1 MAVKEPATEREA
13 FWRGVVQILPIALGI
28 IPFGLI
34 TGIAGINAGLSV
46 PQITFMS
53 ALVYAGAAQL
63 VSLQLLGAG
72 AAVPFVLLALLVVN
86 LRYVM
91 YSSALA
97 KPFEVLSPRMKALA
111 SFLMVDQNFA
121 LMMGQYETL
130 GPRLAPWLYLGAGGV
145 LWTVWVVSSYAG
157 ALLGARVPE
166 SWSLDFAVPLC
177 FLVLLVPAIQNR
189 PSLFAA
195 LVGGLVA
202 TALVGLPY
210 RSGLFI
216 GALAGI
222 AAGVW
227 LENRRR
233 S

>member
-1 MAVKEPATEREA
+1 MTPPATPRQA
-13 FWRGVVQILPIALGI
+13 FWRGVWQILPITLGV
-28 IPFGLI
+28 IPFGMV
-34 TGIAGINAGLSV
+34 TGIAGVSAGLSI

-53 ALVYAGAAQL
+53 GLVYAGAAQL
-63 VSLQLLGAG
+63 VSLQLIGAG
-72 AAVPFVLLALLVVN
+72 AAIPLVLLALVVVN

-91 YSSALA
+91 YSSVLA
-97 KPFEVLSPRMKALA
+97 KPFEVFSARMKALA
-111 SFLMVDQNFA
+111 AFLMVDQNFA

-130 GPRLAPWLYLGAGGV
+130 GPRLAPWLYLGAGAV
-145 LWTVWVVSSYAG
+145 LWVVWLVSSYIG
-157 ALLGARVPE
+157 ALLGTKVPE

-177 FLVLLVPAIQNR
+177 FLVLLVPAVQSR

-210 RSGLFI
+210 RAGLFV
-216 GALAGI
+216 GAIAGI
-222 AAGVW
+222 VAGVW